1 MKAAVVTV
9 LSAVCAFAQAQ
20 RIERWELRPAADAL
34 RLYVVID
41 GEDRLISNRA
51 INAWDGW
58 TPQTLI
64 YSEWVTPGSTAQQRL
79 RWYDTFTRNSQTIS
93 TDTLTYNDVAT
104 ARLSNGS
111 YAILIGIR
119 DPETKAPWAELARPN
134 GGVFLR
140 EQFATYGTAANDFV
154 EIRRYRPE
162 DIERTK
168 GNLSLTT
175 PFSSSRVPLMP
186 SAVPRAAGL
195 YEASLPASD
204 APGRTVTLN
213 LRPGGIATLVTT
225 FEDKRMP
232 IAKQGSWSQTG
243 ADVRVDLGDRVMV
256 WTFGANGLTPR
267 SWDRKEWGYTG
278 LPLRRALAPR

>member
-1 MKAAVVTV
+1 MRAVV
-9 LSAVCAFAQAQ
+9 LALLGAACAFAQNQ
-20 RIERWELRPAADAL
+20 RIERWELRPAADGL

-64 YSEWVTPGSTAQQRL
+64 YSEWVKAGSTEQQRL
-79 RWYDTFTRNSQTIS
+79 RWYDAFTRNSQTIS
-93 TDTLTYNDVAT
+93 SDSLTYNDVAT
-104 ARLSNGS
+104 ARLSDGT

-119 DPETKAPWAELARPN
+119 DPETRAPWTELATPK

-168 GNLSLTT
+168 GDLKLTT
-175 PFSSSRVPLMP
+175 PFSNSRIPLMP

-195 YEASLPASD
+195 YEAMLPAAD
-204 APGRTVTLN
+204 GPGRTVTLN
-213 LRPGGIATLVTT
+213 LRPGGVATLVTT
-225 FEDKRMP
+225 FDDKRMP
-232 IAKQGSWSQTG
+232 VAKQGAWSQTG
-243 ADVRVDLGDRVMV
+243 ADVRVDLGGTVMV

-267 SWDRKEWGYTG
+267 SWDRKEWGSTG

>member
-1 MKAAVVTV
+1 MKAAVLAL
-9 LSAVCAFAQAQ
+9 LSAACAFPQTQ

-34 RLYVVID
+34 RLYAYID

-58 TPQTLI
+58 TPNVLI

-79 RWYDTFTRNSQTIS
+79 RWYDAFTRNSRTIS
-93 TDTLTYNDVAT
+93 TDSLTYHDVAT

-119 DPETKAPWAELARPN
+119 DPETKAPWAELATPAD
-134 GGVFLR
+134 GVFLR

-154 EIRRYRPE
+154 EIRRYLPE

-168 GNLSLTT
+168 GNLNLTT
-175 PFSSSRVPLMP
+175 PFSASRVPLMP
-186 SAVPRAAGL
+186 AAVPRAPGL
-195 YEASLPASD
+195 YEASFPAAG

-213 LRPGGIATLVTT
+213 LRPGGVATLVTS

-243 ADVRVDLGDRVMV
+243 ADVRVDLGGRLMV

-267 SWDRKEWGYTG
+267 SWDRKEWGSSG
-278 LPLRRALAPR
+278 LQLRRALAPR

>member
-1 MKAAVVTV
+1 MLAVLGAACV
-9 LSAVCAFAQAQ
+9 FGQGQ

-34 RLYVVID
+34 RLYIFID

-64 YSEWVTPGSTAQQRL
+64 YSEWVTPGSTEEQRL
-79 RWYDTFTRNSQTIS
+79 RWYDTFTRNSYTIS
-93 TDTLTYNDVAT
+93 TDSLTFNDVAT
-104 ARLSNGS
+104 ARLSNGN

-119 DPETKAPWAELARPN
+119 NPDTKVPWAELASPK

-140 EQFATYGTAANDFV
+140 EQFATYGTAANDSV

-175 PFSSSRVPLMP
+175 PFSTSRVSLSPDP
-186 SAVPRAAGL
+186 NRGAAGL
-195 YEASLPASD
+195 YEAILPAAD

-213 LRPGGIATLVTT
+213 LRPGGVATLITT
-225 FEDKRMP
+225 FDGKGMP
-232 IAKQGSWSQTG
+232 IAKQGKWSQTG
-243 ADVRVDLGDRVMV
+243 ADVRVELGNNVMS
-256 WTFGANGLTPR
+256 WTFGANGLTPKT
-267 SWDRKEWGYTG
+267 WDRKEWGSTG
-278 LPLRRALAPR
+278 LPLRRTYVAR